1 MGLFHWQVNNVCPEA
16 AEEFGNGS
24 YANLNNEPQFE
35 FSTAEVN
42 RFDWIL

>member
-1 MGLFHWQVNNVCPEA
+1 MIVIFCLQVNNVCPEA

-24 YANLNNEPQFE
+24 YASLNNEPHFE

-42 RFDWIL
+42 R

>member
-1 MGLFHWQVNNVCPEA
+1 MSNVCPEA

-24 YANLNNEPQFE
+24 YANLNHEPQFE

-42 RFDWIL
+42 RYELN